1 MKRFIDQHL
10 YWFLSVV
17 IILAALNE
25 YTPLVQNTTVSL
37 AVSLFTAAYAVLLV
51 LIVSAEHKS
60 KK

>member
-17 IILAALNE
+17 IILVAINE